1 MPAPGALELVRAFV
15 NSVDLETGVDRL
27 ADPTSWRGWAA
38 EHDVDATA
46 SEADLRSARHLRES
60 LRAALLANHDR
71 APLPAETVAALDET
85 ARRCQVA
92 VRFDTT
98 GAHLVPGGRGLD
110 AVLGRI
116 VVVVVEA
123 MQDGTWSRLK
133 ACANDTC
140 QWAFY
145 DTSRSRTGQWC
156 SMRIC
161 GNRAKQSRWRQQNGA
176 R

>member
-1 MPAPGALELVRAFV
+1 MRAFV

-27 ADPTSWRGWAA
+27 ADPTSWREWADQ
-38 EHDVDATA
+38 HDIDVPA
-46 SEADLRSARHLRES
+46 SEADLGSARRLRES

-71 APLPAETVAALDET
+71 APLPDQTVTALDET
-85 ARRCQVA
+85 ARRSRLTA
-92 VRFDTT
+92 RFTAD
-98 GAHLVPGGRGLD
+98 GVHLEPGGQGVD
-110 AVLGRI
+110 AVLGR
-116 VVVVVEA
+116 VVAVVA
-123 MQDGTWSRLK
+123 AAIQDGTWSRLK

-176 R
+176 H